1 MPNKIESFNSELT
14 RVQLAVTRVLKAQ
27 NATVKKEQSH
37 LKQKTEYFNSPE
49 SLEDL
54 FIIGERYDHHFQ
66 NRNNGIGKRQFD
78 ELKKSDP
85 SITRT
90 NVKKIDLENDGLNK
104 ISQRL
109 SECHKYYAY
118 NKEMNDARIEMQ
130 AGDKPQNCTSLQSVE
145 KYMTAEQIFPFDAP
159 KKLKDADW
167 IIKQIF
173 KMLDKNEIE
182 LSTFMIALGKD
193 QAVLRYYEGNK
204 IVKEMGKVTTGTLP
218 KIKNKNG
225 ISLVGAKI

>member
-1 MPNKIESFNSELT
+1 MI
-14 RVQLAVTRVLKAQ
+14 V
-27 NATVKKEQSH
+27 
-37 LKQKTEYFNSPE
+37 
-49 SLEDL
+49 SL
-54 FIIGERYDHHFQ
+54 
-66 NRNNGIGKRQFD
+66 
-78 ELKKSDP
+78 SV
-85 SITRT
+85 SI
-90 NVKKIDLENDGLNK
+90 
-104 ISQRL
+104 
-109 SECHKYYAY
+109 
-118 NKEMNDARIEMQ
+118 
-130 AGDKPQNCTSLQSVE
+130 E

>member
-78 ELKKSDP
+78 ELKKV
-85 SITRT
+85 IHQLQEQML
-90 NVKKIDLENDGLNK
+90 KK
-104 ISQRL
+104 
-109 SECHKYYAY
+109 
-118 NKEMNDARIEMQ
+118 
-130 AGDKPQNCTSLQSVE
+130 
-145 KYMTAEQIFPFDAP
+145 
-159 KKLKDADW
+159 
-167 IIKQIF
+167 
-173 KMLDKNEIE
+173 
-182 LSTFMIALGKD
+182 
-193 QAVLRYYEGNK
+193 
-204 IVKEMGKVTTGTLP
+204 
-218 KIKNKNG
+218 
-225 ISLVGAKI
+225 